1 MTAGNVSSTVG
12 RLLILQ
18 VVIVTLVAAGF
29 FLAGGWQK
37 AISPLLGGLAALL
50 PNFYFAFR
58 MHLTKGRDAKK
69 IVRSFYAG
77 ESGKILLTAFLFY
90 LIFQVPEINLLTL
103 LAGYMAVLSVFWFAL
118 ILWREY

>member
-12 RLLILQ
+12 KLLILQ
-18 VVIVTLVAAGF
+18 VIVGIMVAAGF
-29 FLAGGWQK
+29 FLAGGWHM
-37 AISPLLGGLAALL
+37 AVSPALGGLAALL
-50 PNFYFAFR
+50 PNIYFAFR
-58 MHLTKGRDAKK
+58 MYLVKGKEAEK

-77 ESGKILLTAFLFY
+77 ESGKIFLTALLFY

-118 ILWREY
+118 LLWRD

>member
-1 MTAGNVSSTVG
+1 MPAVNVSSTIG
-12 RLLILQ
+12 KLLILQ
-18 VVIVTLVAAGF
+18 IVVTVFVAFGF

-37 AISPLLGGLAALL
+37 AISPVLGGLAALL

-58 MHLTKGRDAKK
+58 MYLTKGKDAKK
-69 IVRSFYAG
+69 IVRSFYAD
-77 ESGKILLTAFLFY
+77 ESGKIFITVFLFY
-90 LIFQVPEINLLTL
+90 LIFQIPEINLLTL

>member
-12 RLLILQ
+12 KLLILQ
-18 VVIVTLVAAGF
+18 VVVGILVAAGF
-29 FLAGGWQK
+29 YLAGGWHR
-37 AISPLLGGLAALL
+37 AISPALGGLAALL
-50 PNFYFAFR
+50 PNIYFAFR
-58 MHLTKGRDAKK
+58 MYLVKGKEAKK

-77 ESGKILLTAFLFY
+77 ESGKILLTALLFY

-118 ILWREY
+118 LLWRD